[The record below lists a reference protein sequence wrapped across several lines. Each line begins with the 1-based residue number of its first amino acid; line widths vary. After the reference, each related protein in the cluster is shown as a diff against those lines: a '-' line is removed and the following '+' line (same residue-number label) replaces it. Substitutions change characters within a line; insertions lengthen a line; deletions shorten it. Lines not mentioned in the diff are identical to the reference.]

1 MRKRVKIICLLMVA
15 LLVCHTEG
23 AAQKVNSDFYFIYIA
38 HDRATPV
45 QRLSKV
51 LQNLYD
57 DAVKYGHSCIFYL
70 ANNDTP
76 YIVNVNTE
84 NDNRNDFS
92 LKIIAELQNK
102 IAHGINPRFD
112 VDNIVAM
119 FNENDYLLSDQ
130 ELRYTSVTWNFYT
143 SEWFW
148 KEGYN
153 ESLIAS
159 LYWIMGVENTQDLD
173 FYFNVFHSSD
183 DELEMEDGLTF
194 GRRNL
199 LNINTDCFL
208 LDY

>member
-1 MRKRVKIICLLMVA
+1 MRKRVKIICLFIVA

-23 AAQKVNSDFYFIYIA
+23 VAQKINSDFYFIYIA

-45 QRLSKV
+45 QRLSKI
-51 LQNLYD
+51 LQGLYD
-57 DAVKYGHSCIFYL
+57 DAVKYGHSCVFYL
-70 ANNDTP
+70 ANNDIP
-76 YIVNVNTE
+76 YIVNVNTK

-112 VDNIVAM
+112 VDNIVTM
-119 FNENDYLLSDQ
+119 FNENDYLLGEQ
-130 ELRYTSVTWNFYT
+130 ELKYASVTWNFYT

-183 DELEMEDGLTF
+183 DELEFEDGLVF
-194 GRRNL
+194 GKKNL
-199 LNINTDCFL
+199 LNINADCFL

>member
-51 LQNLYD
+51 LQDLYD

>member
-1 MRKRVKIICLLMVA
+1 MRKRVKFFCLLMVA

-51 LQNLYD
+51 LQDLYD

>member
-1 MRKRVKIICLLMVA
+1 MRERVKIICLFLIA
-15 LLVCHTEG
+15 LLVCPVEG

-45 QRLSKV
+45 QRLSKA
-51 LQNLYD
+51 LQDLYD

-70 ANNDTP
+70 ANNDAP
-76 YIVNVNTE
+76 YVVNINTE
-84 NDNRNDFS
+84 NDNRNEFS
-92 LKIIAELQNK
+92 NQIIAELQNK

-119 FNENDYLLSDQ
+119 FNENDYLLNDQ
-130 ELRYTSVTWNFYT
+130 ELKYTSVTWNFYT

-183 DELEMEDGLTF
+183 DELELEDGLAF